1 MEPFMPLNKTFQTG
15 CLFFVDSM
23 RPTLRVMFIILGIGM
38 MNCKDDK
45 GGGPGVEPGTLD
57 ATISG
62 SVNLD
67 LSGGKAEYID
77 STVLISPGIVTQA
90 DYIYMTWRKNDKQIT
105 TAFTYGESEADTKVE
120 EIEPGTYTSK
130 GETEFVEVTVQLD
143 SATYKMTRG
152 AVNLKKVK
160 ETTIEGDYKDI
171 VLEQKGG
178 AKDSIRLNGS
188 FKALEKGG
196 K

>member
-1 MEPFMPLNKTFQTG
+1 MPLNKTCQTG
-15 CLFFVDSM
+15 CVLFVDSM
-23 RPTLRVMFIILGIGM
+23 RPALLGMFLILGIGM

-45 GGGPGVEPGTLD
+45 GGGPDVEPGTLD

-120 EIEPGTYTSK
+120 EIETGTYTSK

-143 SATYKMTRG
+143 STGYEMSRG
-152 AVNLKKVK
+152 AVSLTNIK
-160 ETTIEGDYKDI
+160 ETSIEGDYEDV

-178 AKDSIRLNGS
+178 AKDSIRLSGS